1 MLSNIQKATT
11 KNTKTRKTVDFVCT
25 QAKML
30 STNEKNL
37 ILIGPYVR
45 QLYAIV
51 IPSEQFLRRFYNWTG
66 IRSQFC

>member
-37 ILIGPYVR
+37 ILIGPFVR

-51 IPSEQFLRRFYNWTG
+51 ILSEQFRRSLHQCFG
-66 IRSQFC
+66 L